1 MDLFQW
7 KQNPWG
13 QEILVRISW
22 DLFWVAAAAGAL
34 FILGHLMLRRRSAKR
49 APVAAA
55 RQAGPEL
62 TGRIPERV
70 VRHPLASRLFH
81 WVMAASM
88 FVLLFT
94 GFLPVLGVRFD
105 WVMLHWIA
113 GLVLIGTIL
122 FHIVHATVWLS
133 LEDIWISRRDLRE
146 WWMEVKRTLGRPDP
160 PPPKPGK
167 YPFENKFFHHL
178 VVLTSFGVICTGL
191 LMMVRVET
199 PFWTRNPYLL
209 SDSTWGMVYVLH
221 GLSAVA
227 FVTLVM
233 AHVYFAILPE
243 KRWLTVS
250 MIAGWIT
257 RQDYLANHDVR
268 RWDATGE
275 APAAP
280 AQAQQTTRL
289 EHEPT

>member
-7 KQNPWG
+7 KLNPWG

-22 DLFWVAAAAGAL
+22 DLLWIAVAAGAL
-34 FILGHLMLRRRSAKR
+34 FILGHLMFRRWSAKH

-55 RQAGPEL
+55 RQADPDL
-62 TGRIPERV
+62 TRKVPERV

-88 FVLLFT
+88 LVLLFT
-94 GFLPVLGVRFD
+94 GFLPVLGIQFS
-105 WVMLHWIA
+105 WVTLHWIA
-113 GLVLIGTIL
+113 GLVLIGTVI
-122 FHIVHATVWLS
+122 FHIVHASVWLN
-133 LEDIWISRRDLRE
+133 LEDIWIGRRDLGE
-146 WWMEVKRTLGRPDP
+146 WWIEVKRNLGRPDP

-167 YPFENKFFHHL
+167 YAMESKFFHHL
-178 VVLTSFGVICTGL
+178 VLLATFAVLGTGL
-191 LMMVRVET
+191 LMMVRIET
-199 PFWTRNPYLL
+199 PFWARNPYLL
-209 SDSTWGMVYVLH
+209 SESAWGWVYVLH
-221 GLSAVA
+221 GLSSVGLVA
-227 FVTLVM
+227 MVM

-257 RQDYLANHDVR
+257 RQDYLANHDLR
-268 RWDATGE
+268 RWDVSGE

-280 AQAQQTTRL
+280 AQARKARRL